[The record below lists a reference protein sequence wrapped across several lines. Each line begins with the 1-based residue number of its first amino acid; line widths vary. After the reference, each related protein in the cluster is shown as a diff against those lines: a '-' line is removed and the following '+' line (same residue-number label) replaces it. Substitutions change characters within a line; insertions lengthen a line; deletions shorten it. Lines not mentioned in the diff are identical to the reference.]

1 MKKRILFAIFAIAA
15 VGMSSC
21 GGHGSSLE
29 SAPSSSSEVFPAP
42 DGSDLVG
49 AFAEVAWNAAA
60 PHFAGLESFAGDAF
74 RDEEYPFPANPA
86 VAEGFTGYSVD
97 PARYPEGEPC
107 PELDD
112 IVIHG
117 GIHQK
122 IKVSPEAPFAPS
134 MGFIGHEVDCLM
146 LVVTGMYGSTWYM
159 NMYGELYKTDYAIL
173 FLMSDGS
180 SLFAGLEWDSGYVTS
195 LYKYDGHPMNYLF
208 NKTRLY
214 YTASMIQSA
223 VGRVPNFALHDFGVS
238 FSLNEER
245 TAIDGAFFKANWP
258 EEVGNGGTRFGE
270 GEIEIVGGLSEEI
283 FEESIDVESLREEY
297 GPEDEKAER
306 LEASSDGL
314 EAGL

>member
-1 MKKRILFAIFAIAA
+1 MDKKQGFLTKLGCAA
-15 VGMSSC
+15 VAVLALAATSC
-21 GGHGSSLE
+21 GEQG
-29 SAPSSSSEVFPAP
+29 PAA

-49 AFAEVAWNAAA
+49 AFAEAAWDAAA
-60 PHFAGLESFAGDAF
+60 PHFEGLEPFAGDAF
-74 RDEEYPFPANPA
+74 RDEEYPFPANPEA
-86 VAEGFTGYSVD
+86 AEGFTGYISPDGD
-97 PARYPEGEPC
+97 PAARYPKGEPC

-180 SLFAGLEWDSGYVTS
+180 SLFAGLEWESSYFTS
-195 LYKYDGHPMNYLF
+195 LYKYDGHPMNYLL

-214 YTASMIQSA
+214 YTASRIQSA
-223 VGRVPNFALHDFGVS
+223 VGWVPNYALHDIGVS

-270 GEIEIVGGLSEEI
+270 GEIEIVGGLSEAV
-283 FEESIDVESLREEY
+283 FEERIPVESLREEY
-297 GPEDEKAER
+297 GPEWER
-306 LEASSDGL
+306 ELRQEEEASAS
-314 EAGL
+314 